1 MVVVCGWVIVIQLVS
16 GWVSVVRSTYE
27 WVAAAGPFAL
37 CSLLHLVQA
46 FTESPL
52 SLWFGWVSVSEWWKM
67 KLGKL
72 KARLVRV

>member
-1 MVVVCGWVIVIQLVS
+1 MIQSVFGWVT
-16 GWVSVVRSTYE
+16 VVRLTLE
-27 WVAAAGPFAL
+27 WVAVAGLIAL